1 MIPGATP
8 GIRVPSL
15 PLPRGAGAAAVIDGR
30 IYLAGG
36 LRNGAS
42 IADFAA
48 LDPSTNAWTPLPPL
62 PTARDHLA
70 AAAID
75 GRFYAVGGRAGQ
87 LFDVLE
93 VYDPATGEWTTL
105 TPMPTARGGLAAAA
119 LGGRLFTFGGEGNSA
134 DPQGIFPQVEVYE
147 PASDR
152 WSGLPDLPTPRHGMG
167 AAVSGE
173 QIYVPGGATVAG
185 FRASAANE
193 ALLP

>member
-1 MIPGATP
+1 
-8 GIRVPSL
+8 
-15 PLPRGAGAAAVIDGR
+15 
-30 IYLAGG
+30 
-36 LRNGAS
+36 
-42 IADFAA
+42 
-48 LDPSTNAWTPLPPL
+48 LPPV

-93 VYDPATGEWTTL
+93 VYDPATGEWSTL

-134 DPQGIFPQVEVYE
+134 DPQGIFPQVEVYD

-173 QIYVPGGATVAG
+173 QIYVPGGATIAG